1 MNASR
6 IQDAVRSRRG
16 IVAGLVLA
24 MGCVP
29 VLAACA
35 TTFGAP
41 LRHAVANLQATSVDI
56 GSDLRIDGLIVAL
69 PNGSTA
75 DTGEVAY
82 IQFNV
87 TNTASQ
93 PDELLTASA
102 KATGPGLPQASV
114 NGTAAPS
121 PASSATPSALSKST
135 LPVGSTTVPA
145 ATDRSP
151 GTARLS
157 VALMSL
163 TQPISQGESVLV
175 SLQFKNGGA
184 VDDVLVP
191 VQGSANVGRSFL
203 PSAPPSIPSSE
214 TPPES
219 GAPVSSAPASG
230 APESSAPAS
239 PTSSS

>member
-1 MNASR
+1 VNASR
-6 IQDAVRSRRG
+6 IQVAVRSRRG
-16 IVAGLVLA
+16 VVAGVVLA

-56 GSDLRIDGLIVAL
+56 GTDLRVDGLIVAL
-69 PNGSTA
+69 PNGTTA
-75 DTGEVAY
+75 DKGEVAY

-87 TNTASQ
+87 VNSASQ

-102 KATGPGLPQASV
+102 KATGTTLPQVSSD
-114 NGTAAPS
+114 GTAAPS
-121 PASSATPSALSKST
+121 AAASGAPAELSEST

-145 ATDRSP
+145 ATPQVP

-163 TQPISQGESVLV
+163 TQPVTVGESVLV

-184 VDDVLVP
+184 IDDVLVP
-191 VQGSANVGRSFL
+191 VQGEKSVGSSFL
-203 PSAPPSIPSSE
+203 PSAPPSVPASE
-214 TPPES
+214 TPPESSAPAS
-219 GAPVSSAPASG
+219 GAPVSSAPAS
-230 APESSAPAS
+230 